1 MEEFPNTE
9 GPEYDQT
16 LNIDSFIEYL
26 MAIQGDENSQN
37 ENGIEN
43 SENSLILD
51 AETDTTQHSEVES
64 DPTNTT
70 KTEVIGNEENNEFGD
85 KLFTCHTHNMDR
97 VYCTW
102 LGTNYWYM
110 YAKPYWDT
118 QLPSEEEL
126 FDDRLN
132 YLECSDVMTDYT
144 NGMWE
149 QALLDSD
156 PRSLLES
163 DQCDETKQSLDY
175 LNGCDLAPS
184 GVTAL
189 NKVSDNSGDEEGTF
203 TGLCVSPPQP
213 TEEAV
218 REELSR
224 DCLEVLQPDMV
235 ITVGHQQDETS
246 SVRSKERCK
255 LPFSAAAI
263 QNDQAGIEEE
273 NKENSLVGELSTHG
287 KQFLGNT
294 LVECLSGNSIETSV
308 NIKCMNPQTDEQM
321 ETFLIQTSPVTE
333 TESEKQLL
341 EERMVMPLGDNGPS
355 KSTEVESSQQFS
367 GISLTDINRTLLSQN
382 KEKNKGQVY
391 KKPAEAVSKI
401 LEQQVAS
408 KCHCNME
415 CPAGRNSK
423 ENTSLI
429 FTNGNKLYSL
439 QSEISSQSSQEH
451 KSPTEVSGCDANG
464 LPKVHNDCPFHKPNI
479 MPKDISS
486 ALLEENIHYTQ
497 PFDNK
502 DILGES
508 VFPAQFSTTA
518 DKPMGNMEK
527 GTQLIE
533 SVSVKGTLDAGI
545 DKNTDQGSNPS
556 SENTDYGRMFSR
568 GVTDQLKMNFLA
580 ITKKAKGLT
589 IQERQKDTN
598 AKRRPSNQEVLKDA
612 QRVNL
617 KANKNV
623 SCADNSIPSTGKA
636 PCSSSGT
643 KTKGKASC
651 GGLNEGL
658 QPSEQL
664 LQIYS
669 GSLTSNRELQNGGVV
684 SKLKLD
690 KGNLE
695 RTASTTFK
703 SKPEEQGSS
712 GGTVHTDL
720 DEEDNADD
728 IPNSQE
734 LLFIT
739 EDSDLYQTNEL
750 ATKIDS
756 KQKLQGTNTLASE
769 VPKPNGSQTPVASTD
784 LVEIKA
790 EKNVAKRTLH
800 AQGKGCSSKSKF
812 NDKQTLGVKEELP
825 GDKENL
831 IKKEDKMETS
841 ASTGKDK
848 DNKAPK
854 LLHNI
859 QVEMFPNYSGN
870 MKLFCRFRDIH
881 GDSTITWTKDSKLLA
896 RMHRSSSDESPV
908 SLAIVQM
915 SKKDQGAYLCT
926 LKNAYGKVSSEF
938 LLTSDVMEQLSRYPE
953 AEGGEEIE
961 FNQLLF
967 REDFITDMYFG
978 GNLHGRIATEDLHFG
993 EGVHRKAF
1001 RSKVMCGLLPVFNPG
1016 HLCVLKVHN
1025 AIAYGTKNS
1034 DELVQRNYKLAVQ
1047 ECYVQNTARE
1057 YAKIYASEAEQ
1068 LEDFGKVPE
1077 IIPIFLI
1084 HRPANNIPYATVEE
1098 ELIGDF
1104 VKYSVKDGKE
1114 INVLRKDSEAG
1125 QKCCTF
1131 QHWVYEKTNGNLL
1144 VTDMQGVGMKLT
1156 DVGIATI
1163 SKGYKGFKGNCSVS
1177 FIDQFKAIHQCNK
1190 YCEIIGLKSLKANP
1204 AKSKKPS
1211 PAKERTQPSTAGA
1224 RKSKNGPKSKH
1235 KT

>member
-9 GPEYDQT
+9 GPKYDQT

-26 MAIQGDENSQN
+26 MGIPGDQSSEN
-37 ENGIEN
+37 ENWEEN
-43 SENSLILD
+43 NENSLILD
-51 AETDTTQHSEVES
+51 AGTDATQHSKQVL
-64 DPTNTT
+64 DPINTQ
-70 KTEVIGNEENNEFGD
+70 KTAVIGNKENKESGD
-85 KLFTCHTHNMDR
+85 KFFTCHTHNMDR

-144 NGMWE
+144 NGILE
-149 QALLDSD
+149 PALLDSD

-189 NKVSDNSGDEEGTF
+189 NEVSDNSVDEEGAF
-203 TGLCVSPPQP
+203 TGLSQTPPQP

-218 REELSR
+218 LSR
-224 DCLEVLQPDMV
+224 DRLEALHVK
-235 ITVGHQQDETS
+235 
-246 SVRSKERCK
+246 SKERCK

-263 QNDQAGIEEE
+263 QNDQAGIEED
-273 NKENSLVGELSTHG
+273 NKENSLVGELSTHD
-287 KQFLGNT
+287 KQFLGHT
-294 LVECLSGNSIETSV
+294 LVEHLSANSIDTSV
-308 NIKCMNPQTDEQM
+308 NIKCMNPRTDEHM
-321 ETFLIQTSPVTE
+321 ETSLIPTSPGTE
-333 TESEKQLL
+333 TASEKQYL
-341 EERMVMPLGDNGPS
+341 EEIKFMPLGENGPS
-355 KSTEVESSQQFS
+355 KSPEVESNQKFY
-367 GISLTDINRTLLSQN
+367 GISLTDINRALPSQS
-382 KEKNKGQVY
+382 KEKNEGQDY
-391 KKPAEAVSKI
+391 KKTADAVSKL
-401 LEQQVAS
+401 LEQQVAN
-408 KCHCNME
+408 KCRCNME

-423 ENTSLI
+423 ENTALTVTS
-429 FTNGNKLYSL
+429 GNKLCSL
-439 QSEISSQSSQEH
+439 LSKKSSQL
-451 KSPTEVSGCDANG
+451 SPKYKTSTEVSGNDING
-464 LPKVHNDCPFHKPNI
+464 LPIIQNDCSFHKPNI
-479 MPKDISS
+479 MPKDISLT
-486 ALLEENIHYTQ
+486 LLKENTHYTQ
-497 PFDNK
+497 PFENK

-508 VFPAQFSTTA
+508 VFPGSQFSSA
-518 DKPMGNMEK
+518 DKSLGKMEK
-527 GTQLIE
+527 GTQLTE
-533 SVSVKGTLDAGI
+533 SVNVKGSLDSKTHENVVDTLAGI
-545 DKNTDQGSNPS
+545 KRNTEQGSNPCYK
-556 SENTDYGRMFSR
+556 NTDYGGMFSR
-568 GVTDQLKMNFLA
+568 GVTDQLKMNFLD
-580 ITKKAKGLT
+580 ITKKAKGLPM
-589 IQERQKDTN
+589 QELQTDKIPD
-598 AKRRPSNQEVLKDA
+598 AKRRPSNQEVLKDS
-612 QRVNL
+612 QPVNL
-617 KANKNV
+617 KPSKNV
-623 SCADNSIPSTGKA
+623 SCADNSIPIKGKA
-636 PCSSSGT
+636 PCSSSST
-643 KTKGKASC
+643 KTKGKPSRES
-651 GGLNEGL
+651 LTEGL
-658 QPSEQL
+658 QGTEQL

-669 GSLTSNRELQNGGVV
+669 GNLTSNRELLNGGVICKV
-684 SKLKLD
+684 KLGKS
-690 KGNLE
+690 
-695 RTASTTFK
+695 TASTTLT

-712 GGTVHTDL
+712 GGTEHKDS
-720 DEEDNADD
+720 DEDDNADD

-734 LLFIT
+734 LLFIS
-739 EDSDLYQTNEL
+739 EDSDVYQTIEL
-750 ATKIDS
+750 DTRKDS
-756 KQKLQGTNTLASE
+756 SQKPQGLNTLANE
-769 VPKPNGSQTPVASTD
+769 LQKPSGSQTPVD
-784 LVEIKA
+784 MLEIKV
-790 EKNVAKRTLH
+790 ENNTTKRTLNV
-800 AQGKGCSSKSKF
+800 QGKESCSHS
-812 NDKQTLGVKEELP
+812 NIHDEQTLGVKEELP
-825 GDKENL
+825 GDKEKL
-831 IKKEDKMETS
+831 VKKEDKMETS
-841 ASTGKDK
+841 ASSGKSK

-859 QVEMFPNYSGN
+859 QAEKFPDYSGN
-870 MKLFCRFRDIH
+870 LKLFCQFRDIH
-881 GDSTITWTKDSKLLA
+881 EDSTVTWTKDSKLLA
-896 RMHRSSSDESPV
+896 RMHRSSSDDSPV

-915 SKKDQGAYLCT
+915 STKDQGIYLCT
-926 LKNAYGKVSSEF
+926 LKNAHGKISSEF
-938 LLTSDVMEQLSRYPE
+938 HLTFDVLEQLSLYPE

-1001 RSKVMCGLLPVFNPG
+1001 RSKVMCGLFPVFNPG

-1025 AIAYGTKNS
+1025 AIAYGTKNI

-1057 YAKIYASEAEQ
+1057 YAKIYAGEAEQ

-1114 INVLRKDSEAG
+1114 INVLRRDSEAG

-1156 DVGIATI
+1156 DVGIATL

-1177 FIDQFKAIHQCNK
+1177 FIDQFKALHQCNK
-1190 YCEIIGLKSLKANP
+1190 YCEILGLKSLKANP
-1204 AKSKKPS
+1204 TKPKKAS
-1211 PAKERTQPSTAGA
+1211 PAKERTQPSTVGA
-1224 RKSKNGPKSKH
+1224 RKSKNGPKPKH